1 MLERHAS
8 FGGAKGCSSTLSLRI
23 VLSEI
28 DFDLRADALVK
39 SGMSKLLALVIIA
52 MMVIQ
57 LIKPLGWPGLK
68 RRSDFWKLAV
78 LAMAAI
84 SITAALGHWT

>member
-1 MLERHAS
+1 MM
-8 FGGAKGCSSTLSLRI
+8 
-23 VLSEI
+23 
-28 DFDLRADALVK
+28 LVK
-39 SGMSKLLALVIIA
+39 GGMSKLLALVIIA

-68 RRSDFWKLAV
+68 RRSDFWKLAL

-84 SITAALGHWT
+84 SITAVLGHLT

>member
-1 MLERHAS
+1 M
-8 FGGAKGCSSTLSLRI
+8 
-23 VLSEI
+23 
-28 DFDLRADALVK
+28 LVK
-39 SGMSKLLALVIIA
+39 GGMSKLLALVIVA

-68 RRSDFWKLAV
+68 RRGDFWKLAL

-84 SITAALGHWT
+84 SVTAVLGHWT

>member
-1 MLERHAS
+1 MLERRVLFDAQR
-8 FGGAKGCSSTLSLRI
+8 TLQHLLRI

-28 DFDLRADALVK
+28 DFDLQADALVK
-39 SGMSKLLALVIIA
+39 SGMSKLLALVIVA

>member
-1 MLERHAS
+1 MLI
-8 FGGAKGCSSTLSLRI
+8 KGC
-23 VLSEI
+23 
-28 DFDLRADALVK
+28 
-39 SGMSKLLALVIIA
+39 MSKLLALIIIA

-68 RRSDFWKLAV
+68 RRSDFWKLAL

-84 SITAALGHWT
+84 SITAVLGHWT

>member
-1 MLERHAS
+1 MLI
-8 FGGAKGCSSTLSLRI
+8 KG
-23 VLSEI
+23 
-28 DFDLRADALVK
+28 
-39 SGMSKLLALVIIA
+39 GMSKFLALVIVA

-57 LIKPLGWPGLK
+57 LIRPLGWPGLK

-84 SITAALGHWT
+84 SLTAALGHWT

>member
-1 MLERHAS
+1 MA
-8 FGGAKGCSSTLSLRI
+8 AM
-23 VLSEI
+23 
-28 DFDLRADALVK
+28 LVK
-39 SGMSKLLALVIIA
+39 GSMSKFLALVIVA

-57 LIKPLGWPGLK
+57 IIKPLGWPGLK